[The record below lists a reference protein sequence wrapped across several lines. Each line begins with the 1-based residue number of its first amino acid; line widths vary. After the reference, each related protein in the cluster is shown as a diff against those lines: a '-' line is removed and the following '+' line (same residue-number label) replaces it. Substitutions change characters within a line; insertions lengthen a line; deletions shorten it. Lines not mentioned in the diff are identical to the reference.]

1 MPHIIISRTCTKEFF
16 SCDNDSVKQEKAM
29 SNLKNRSGHNSRNL
43 LHNHPLMRRCA
54 VHEKSVKTKRRLAKI
69 NLRREWPVQI
79 VFG

>member
-1 MPHIIISRTCTKEFF
+1 
-16 SCDNDSVKQEKAM
+16 M

-69 NLRREWPVQI
+69 NLRCEWPVQI